1 MKGKRRMKEMKV
13 KVLTLYLEIFYMLI
27 KILNIFL
34 LFQK

>member
-1 MKGKRRMKEMKV
+1 MKEMKV